1 MGPCVTLFAPGVNI
15 TSLYHGNRTFFIS
28 FSGTSTS
35 TPHVTGVAAIILSV
49 KPYLTPLQL
58 KQEIVERASVRGYLT
73 MPSSEKY
80 RSTHNIALNFHAWLS
95 YEQNR
100 TIHTD

>member
-1 MGPCVTLFAPGVNI
+1 MA
-15 TSLYHGNRTFFIS
+15 
-28 FSGTSTS
+28 

-58 KQEIVERASVRGYLT
+58 KQEILERASVQGYLT

-80 RSTHNIALNFHAWLS
+80 KSTPNIALSFHTWLTN
-95 YEQNR
+95 EQNR
-100 TIHTD
+100 TMHMD